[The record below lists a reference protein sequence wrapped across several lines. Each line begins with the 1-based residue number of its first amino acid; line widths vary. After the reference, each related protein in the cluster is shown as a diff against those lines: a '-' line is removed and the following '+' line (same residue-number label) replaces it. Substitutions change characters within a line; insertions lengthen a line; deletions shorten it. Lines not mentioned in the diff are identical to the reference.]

1 MSFVLETIT
10 EPNKINLIELFEN
23 FELSDHKQS
32 ACYEQNKSEI
42 VEKDLLDNIIKR
54 AVENKTRLHIL
65 DDERGKVSIPCG
77 LIALNFEMVGE
88 FSSLS
93 IDLLFISKSYRG
105 IYFDDINSRIS
116 YFLLDFALQEAI
128 EMNKISKLDAVLLT
142 PINDC
147 VKNVYIQYGFKEF
160 DDDWLYILM
169 DTFSQSL

>member
-1 MSFVLETIT
+1 MSFILETIIK
-10 EPNKINLIELFEN
+10 PNQLELIKLFKN

-32 ACYEQNKSEI
+32 ICYEQNKSET
-42 VEKDLLDNIIKR
+42 VEEDLLDNIIKR

-65 DDERGKVSIPCG
+65 YDERTKTSIPCG
-77 LIALNFEMVGE
+77 LIALNFEIVGE

-93 IDLLFISKSYRG
+93 IDLLFISKSYRN
-105 IYFDDINSRIS
+105 IYFDEIDSKIS

-128 EMNKISKLDAVLLT
+128 KMNQISKLDAVLLT

-169 DTFSQSL
+169 DTLNNN